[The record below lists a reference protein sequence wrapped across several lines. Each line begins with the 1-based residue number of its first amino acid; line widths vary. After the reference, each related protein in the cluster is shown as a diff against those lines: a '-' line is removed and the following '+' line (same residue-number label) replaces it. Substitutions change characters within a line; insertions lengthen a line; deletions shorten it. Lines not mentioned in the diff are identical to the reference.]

1 LNTVPARRTI
11 ELSSAVVGANTV
23 LPSAVVQSM
32 RYFVTAAKGTEGV
45 LRDEL
50 RELGVR
56 HLRADRGGVHV
67 DGPPSLAW
75 RLCLRSRIGVRVYES
90 LATGG
95 ARDADEL
102 YDLVRAVEW
111 ERFLSPRH
119 TLAVGASAKNTFT
132 NHTQF
137 LSRRVKDGVVD
148 RLRAR
153 EGERPS
159 VDLDDPDVRLFL
171 HGQGE
176 DFTLYRDLSG
186 DPLHMRGYRRHVN
199 DAPLKETLAAA
210 ILRLSG
216 WTRGSTLIDPMCG
229 SGTIAIEADLWA
241 RDVAPGLGR
250 RFGFERHLDFDDVA
264 RRSFE
269 DIRAE
274 CERMA
279 LDEGPVIIGSDIDG
293 RALLA
298 AKENARAARSLA
310 RFSEMDVRFLA
321 PKGFDGAVVTNPPYG
336 ERLDGG
342 MSFYREMAQALAK
355 MNGHTVTVLAG
366 TPMIE
371 DALNGERPLREASR
385 PHQVF
390 NGPIECRVL
399 RYRVPNRAEG
409 ADPVAVEPGGRDP
422 R

>member
-1 LNTVPARRTI
+1 
-11 ELSSAVVGANTV
+11 
-23 LPSAVVQSM
+23 M
-32 RYFVTAAKGTEGV
+32 RYFITAAKGTEGA

-56 HLRADRGGVHV
+56 ALRADRGGVHV

-75 RLCLRSRIGVRVYES
+75 RLCVQSRIGVRVYES
-90 LATGG
+90 LTQGS

-102 YDLVRAVEW
+102 YDVVRAVEW
-111 ERFLSPRH
+111 ERYLSARH
-119 TLAVGASAKNTFT
+119 TLAVGASAKNSFT

-137 LSRRVKDGVVD
+137 LSRRVKDAVVD
-148 RLRAR
+148 RLRDRQGA
-153 EGERPS
+153 RPS

-171 HGQGE
+171 HASGDE
-176 DFTLYRDLSG
+176 HTLYRDLSG
-186 DPLHMRGYRRHVN
+186 DPLHMRGYRRHIG

-210 ILRLSG
+210 IVRLSG
-216 WTRGSTLIDPMCG
+216 WNRGSMLIDPMCG
-229 SGTIAIEADLWA
+229 SGTIAIEADMWA
-241 RDVAPGLGR
+241 RDIAPGLGR

-264 RRSFE
+264 RRSFDE
-269 DIRAE
+269 IHHE

-279 LDEGPVIIGSDIDG
+279 LDEGPVILASDVDS

-298 AKENARAARSLA
+298 ARENARAARSLV
-310 RFSEMDVRFLA
+310 RFSEGDVRSLA

-336 ERLDGG
+336 ERLEGG
-342 MSFYREMAQALAK
+342 MSFYREMARALAA
-355 MNGHTVTVLAG
+355 MNGHTITVLAG

-371 DALNGERPLREASR
+371 DALNGERPLREVAR

-399 RYRVPNRAEG
+399 RYRVGNRQEG
-409 ADPVAVEPGGRDP
+409 ADPVAVDRRGGEPS
-422 R
+422 

>member
-1 LNTVPARRTI
+1 
-11 ELSSAVVGANTV
+11 
-23 LPSAVVQSM
+23 M
-32 RYFVTAAKGTEGV
+32 RYFITAAKGTEGA

-56 HLRADRGGVHV
+56 ALRADRGGVHV

-75 RLCLRSRIGVRVYES
+75 RLCVLSRIGVRVYES
-90 LATGG
+90 LTTGS

-102 YDLVRAVEW
+102 YDVVRAVEW

-137 LSRRVKDGVVD
+137 LSRRVKDAVVD
-148 RLRAR
+148 RFRDRQGA
-153 EGERPS
+153 RPS

-171 HGQGE
+171 HGTG
-176 DFTLYRDLSG
+176 DDYTLYRDLSG
-186 DPLHMRGYRRHVN
+186 DPLHMRGYRRHIG

-210 ILRLSG
+210 IVRLSG
-216 WTRGSTLIDPMCG
+216 WNRGSMLVDPMCG
-229 SGTIAIEADLWA
+229 SGTIAIEADMWA
-241 RDVAPGLGR
+241 RDIAPGLGR

-264 RRSFE
+264 RRSFDE
-269 DIRAE
+269 IRQE

-279 LDEGPVIIGSDIDG
+279 LDEGPVILGSDVDS

-298 AKENARAARSLA
+298 AKENARAARSLV
-310 RFSEMDVRFLA
+310 RFSEADVRSLA
-321 PKGFDGAVVTNPPYG
+321 PKGFDGAVITNPPYG
-336 ERLDGG
+336 ERLEGG
-342 MSFYREMAQALAK
+342 MTFYRAMARALAA
-355 MNGHTVTVLAG
+355 MNGHTITVLAG

-371 DALNGERPLREASR
+371 DALNGERALREVAK

-399 RYRVPNRAEG
+399 RYRVGNRAEG
-409 ADPVAVEPGGRDP
+409 ADPVAVDP
-422 R
+422 RRGEDP